1 MKIWHISDTHAM
13 HGWLQVPTDVDMVI
27 HSGDCS
33 NPSNPYLNE
42 PEVRNFIEWY
52 ASLPIKHKIFVAGNH
67 DTSIEKRLVRSSDFT
82 DAGIIY
88 LENDFDQIEGLVIW
102 GTPITPTF
110 GTGWAWNRDRSKM
123 DKLWKSIPENTD
135 IVISHGPPKG
145 VLDLS
150 YDRANNLEFCGC
162 NAMKKNMLRLQPK
175 AVLFGHI
182 HNFQDITNSGIMK
195 VHGCNTIF
203 SNGSCAQDGK
213 FFNMNYLNHG
223 NIITL

>member
-1 MKIWHISDTHAM
+1 MRIWHISDTHGM
-13 HGWLQVPTDVDMVI
+13 HGWLKVPTDVDMVI

-33 NPSNPYLNE
+33 NPANPYLNE

-52 ASLPIKHKIFVAGNH
+52 KSLPIPYKVFVAGNH

-102 GTPITPTF
+102 GTPITPAF
-110 GTGWAWNRDRSKM
+110 GTGWAWNRKREKM
-123 DKLWKSIPENTD
+123 DALWKSIPENTD
-135 IVISHGPPKG
+135 IVVSHGPPKG

-150 YDRANNLEFCGC
+150 YNRINELEFCGC
-162 NAMKKNMLRLQPK
+162 TAMKKNMLRLQPK

-182 HNFQDITNSGIMK
+182 HNFQDITNAGTMK
-195 VHGCNTIF
+195 VHGCDTIF
-203 SNGSCAQDGK
+203 SNGSCAHDGK
-213 FFNMNYLNHG
+213 FFNMSYLNHG
-223 NIITL
+223 NIITI